1 MAIIAAFSMMGV
13 FFLVG
18 LYVAGALG
26 VLSLVMMQVFSDAPL
41 WNILGNKAWESNT
54 NFILVAVPLFLLMGE
69 LMLRSGMGERMYGAL
84 SRWLVFLPG
93 GLLHTNIA
101 SCAVFAACSGSS
113 VATSATISRVSLPSF
128 RQRGYSE
135 RLVIGSL
142 AAGGTLG
149 ILIPPSIGLIIYGV
163 LVEESI
169 GRLYMGG
176 FLPGFLLAITMILMM
191 VVTSLI
197 LPRTA
202 PMDEEVRRLYRAWF
216 HGIGVRRYNAE
227 QMAVLRQEQATEAGI
242 AMPRDRRS
250 YRRGRSILS
259 YSESISVW
267 LNMLFNA
274 VMGMMSIV
282 PVLFIIIIVLGS
294 IYTGWATPTE
304 AAALGVFG
312 ALVVAIANEL
322 YRRIR
327 HNHWAVIGLGIF
339 LFPVVVFSLDD
350 YLREQ
355 EGELRTSTTLLTMFG
370 FVWMIG
376 AFIVLFLISGNI
388 IVSMLGLLWP
398 VPWYFALLLIG
409 ARGELPPPAYD
420 SWNQAGGA
428 LRVMILDSIIS
439 TVRTSSMIMLIIMA
453 AFTLSFAFARLGI
466 SQDISEWITALN
478 LNPLQFVII
487 LVFFY
492 LLLGTFMESFA
503 MLVTTIPILTPSLEA
518 VGVDLVWFGII
529 MVILVE
535 AALIS
540 PPEGINLYIL
550 HGVRQDIDAQM
561 AEQTAAAQDALKEST
576 ITDVYIGVLP
586 FMGCMAAVIG
596 LLFIFPDIAL
606 WAPCIIYDNPT
617 RDFLEVVGKTP
628 DATSFWDQVRF
639 CSSEFRPRAYH

>member
-1 MAIIAAFSMMGV
+1 MAIITAFSMMGV
-13 FFLVG
+13 FFLIG

-169 GRLYMGG
+169 GRLYMAG
-176 FLPGFLLAITMILMM
+176 FFPGFLLALVMIAMM
-191 VVTSLI
+191 VFTSI
-197 LPRTA
+197 LFPRTA

-216 HGIGVRRYNAE
+216 HGIGVRRYDADRL
-227 QMAVLRQEQATEAGI
+227 AALRQEQATEARL
-242 AMPRDRRS
+242 ANPAERRA
-250 YRRGRSILS
+250 YRRGRSTLS
-259 YSESISVW
+259 YLEATAEW
-267 LNMLFNA
+267 LRMVGEAFVGLVA
-274 VMGMMSIV
+274 II
-282 PVLFIIIIVLGS
+282 PVLIIIAVVLGT
-294 IYTGWATPTE
+294 IYLGIATPTE
-304 AAALGVFG
+304 AAAFGVTG
-312 ALVVAIANEL
+312 ALIVAAANEL
-322 YRRIR
+322 YKRLQGAYSTWGQSFR
-327 HNHWAVIGLGIF
+327 AVYLM
-339 LFPVVVFSLDD
+339 LLD
-350 YLREQ
+350 
-355 EGELRTSTTLLTMFG
+355 
-370 FVWMIG
+370 
-376 AFIVLFLISGNI
+376 A
-388 IVSMLGLLWP
+388 
-398 VPWYFALLLIG
+398 
-409 ARGELPPPAYD
+409 
-420 SWNQAGGA
+420 
-428 LRVMILDSIIS
+428 IIS
-439 TVRTSSMIMLIIMA
+439 TVRTSSMIMLIVMA

-466 SQDISEWITALN
+466 SQDISNWITGLN
-478 LNPLQFVII
+478 LNALQFVII

-503 MLVTTIPILTPSLEA
+503 MLVTTIPILTPALVN

-550 HGVRQDIDAQM
+550 HGVRQDVDSQM
-561 AEQTAAAQDALKEST
+561 AEQTAAAQEALQEST

-586 FMGCMAAVIG
+586 FMGCMASVIA
-596 LLFIFPDIAL
+596 LLFVFPDIAL
-606 WAPCIIYDNPT
+606 WAPCIIYDDPS
-617 RDFLEVVGKTP
+617 RDFLQAINVER
-628 DATSFWDQVRF
+628 DAAGFWENIRY
-639 CSSEFRPRAYH
+639 CSSEFRPRAYE

>member
-13 FFLVG
+13 FFIIG

-26 VLSLVMMQVFSDAPL
+26 VLSLVMMQMFSDAPL

-176 FLPGFLLAITMILMM
+176 FLPGFLLAFTMILMM
-191 VVTSLI
+191 VVTSVL

-216 HGIGVRRYNAE
+216 HGVGIRRYTDE
-227 QMAVLRQEQATEAGI
+227 LMTVMRQEQATEAGLTD
-242 AMPRDRRS
+242 PSDRAA
-250 YRRGRSILS
+250 YRRGRSTLS
-259 YSESISVW
+259 YGEATAEW
-267 LNMLFNA
+267 LRMLKEA
-274 VMGMMSIV
+274 TIGLLAII
-282 PVLFIIIIVLGS
+282 PVLIIIIVVLGS

-304 AAALGVFG
+304 AAALGVVG

-322 YRRIR
+322 YKRSQ
-327 HNHWAVIGLGIF
+327 GIYA
-339 LFPVVVFSLDD
+339 D
-350 YLREQ
+350 
-355 EGELRTSTTLLTMFG
+355 
-370 FVWMIG
+370 
-376 AFIVLFLISGNI
+376 
-388 IVSMLGLLWP
+388 
-398 VPWYFALLLIG
+398 
-409 ARGELPPPAYD
+409 
-420 SWNQAGGA
+420 WNQSMHGIRIM
-428 LRVMILDSIIS
+428 LLDAIIS
-439 TVRTSSMIMLIIMA
+439 TVRTSSMIMLIVMA

-466 SQDISEWITALN
+466 SADISEWITGLN
-478 LNPLQFVII
+478 LNALQFVII

-550 HGVRQDIDAQM
+550 HGVRQDVDQQM
-561 AEQTAAAQDALKEST
+561 AEQTAAAQEALQEST

-586 FMGCMAAVIG
+586 FMGCMAMVIA
-596 LLFIFPDIAL
+596 LLFAFPDIAL
-606 WAPCIIYDNPT
+606 WAPCIIYDDPS
-617 RDFLEVVGKTP
+617 RDFLQSVNVER
-628 DATSFWDQVRF
+628 DAAGFWEQIRY
-639 CSSEFRPRAYH
+639 CSSEFRPRAYQ

>member
-13 FFLVG
+13 FFLLG

-26 VLSLVMMQVFSDAPL
+26 VLSLVMMQAFSDAPL

-149 ILIPPSIGLIIYGV
+149 ILIPPSIGLIIFGV

-176 FLPGFLLAITMILMM
+176 FLPGFLLASTMILMM
-191 VVTSLI
+191 VITSI
-197 LPRTA
+197 IFPGTA
-202 PMDEEVRRLYRAWF
+202 PMDDEVRRLYRAWF
-216 HGIGVRRYNAE
+216 HGIRVRRYSEE
-227 QMAVLRQEQATEAGI
+227 QLAVMRQEQATEAGI
-242 AMPRDRRS
+242 ADPRDRRN
-250 YRRGRSILS
+250 YRRGRSTLS
-259 YSESISVW
+259 YGEGIAAWSS
-267 LNMLFNA
+267 MLFRA
-274 VMGMMSIV
+274 LIGMMSIV
-282 PVLFIIIIVLGS
+282 PVLVIIMVVLGS

-312 ALVVAIANEL
+312 ALVVALANEL
-322 YRRIR
+322 YKKIS
-327 HNHWAVIGLGIF
+327 NNPLAVILIGIP
-339 LFPVVVFSLDD
+339 LFPVVVFALDD
-350 YLREQ
+350 YLREHQ
-355 EGELRTSTTLLTMFG
+355 EELPGSVIAMTLLG
-370 FVWMIG
+370 FLFPPLWYI
-376 AFIVLFLISGNI
+376 AIYIVGVKGDLPAPTYPS
-388 IVSMLGLLWP
+388 WP
-398 VPWYFALLLIG
+398 H
-409 ARGELPPPAYD
+409 
-420 SWNQAGGA
+420 AGRA
-428 LRVMILDSIIS
+428 LRLMLLDSIIS
-439 TVRTSSMIMLIIMA
+439 TVRTSSMIMLIVMA

-466 SQDISEWITALN
+466 SQDISEWITGLN
-478 LNPLQFVII
+478 LNALQFVII

-503 MLVTTIPILTPSLEA
+503 MLVTTIPILTPSLTA

-550 HGVRQDIDAQM
+550 HGVRQDVDAQM
-561 AEQTAAAQDALKEST
+561 AEQTAAAQDVLREST

-586 FMGCMAAVIG
+586 FMGCMAVVIG
-596 LLFIFPDIAL
+596 LLFAFPDIAL
-606 WAPCIIYDNPT
+606 WAPCIVYDNPT
-617 RDFLEVVGKTP
+617 RDFMEVVGKTP
-628 DATSFWDQVRF
+628 DTLTFWDQVQY
-639 CSSEFRPRAYH
+639 CSSEFRPRAYQ

>member
-1 MAIIAAFSMMGV
+1 MAIITAFSLMGV
-13 FFLVG
+13 FFLIG

-26 VLSLVMMQVFSDAPL
+26 MLALVLMQAFSDAPL

-169 GRLYMGG
+169 GRLYMAG
-176 FLPGFLLAITMILMM
+176 FFPGFLLAFVMIVMM
-191 VVTSLI
+191 VFTSI
-197 LPRTA
+197 IAPRTA
-202 PMDEEVRRLYRAWF
+202 PMDEEVKRLYRAWF
-216 HGIGVRRYNAE
+216 HGLHIRRYNDA
-227 QMAVLRQEQATEAGI
+227 QLDVLRQEQGTEAGLGDLRERK
-242 AMPRDRRS
+242 A
-250 YRRGRSILS
+250 YRRGRSTLS
-259 YSESISVW
+259 YLEATSEW
-267 LNMLFNA
+267 LRMIGEA
-274 VMGMMSIV
+274 VVGLVAII
-282 PVLFIIIIVLGS
+282 PVLIIIAVVLGT
-294 IYTGWATPTE
+294 IYLGIATPTE
-304 AAALGVFG
+304 AAAFGVTG
-312 ALVVAIANEL
+312 ALIVAMANEL
-322 YRRIR
+322 YKRLLGAYSNWGQAFR
-327 HNHWAVIGLGIF
+327 AVYVML
-339 LFPVVVFSLDD
+339 LD
-350 YLREQ
+350 
-355 EGELRTSTTLLTMFG
+355 
-370 FVWMIG
+370 
-376 AFIVLFLISGNI
+376 A
-388 IVSMLGLLWP
+388 
-398 VPWYFALLLIG
+398 
-409 ARGELPPPAYD
+409 
-420 SWNQAGGA
+420 
-428 LRVMILDSIIS
+428 IIS
-439 TVRTSSMIMLIIMA
+439 TVRTSAMIMLIVMA

-466 SQDISEWITALN
+466 SSDISEWITGMN
-478 LNPLQFVII
+478 LNALQFVII

-503 MLVTTIPILTPSLEA
+503 MLVTTIPILTPALKD

-529 MVILVE
+529 MVVLVE

-550 HGVRQDIDAQM
+550 HGVRLDIDSEM
-561 AEQTAAAQDALKEST
+561 AEQTEAAQAALQEST

-596 LLFIFPDIAL
+596 LLFVFPDIAL
-606 WAPCIIYDNPT
+606 WAPCVIYDDPS
-617 RDFLEVVGKTP
+617 RDFLQHINVER
-628 DATSFWDQVRF
+628 DAAGFWEQVRY
-639 CSSEFRPRAYH
+639 CSSEFRPVAYK

>member
-13 FFLVG
+13 FFIIG

-26 VLSLVMMQVFSDAPL
+26 VLSLVMMQMFSDAPL
-41 WNILGNKAWESNT
+41 WNVMGNKAWETNK

-176 FLPGFLLAITMILMM
+176 FLPGFLLAFTMILMM
-191 VVTSLI
+191 IVTSVI
-197 LPRTA
+197 FPRTA

-216 HGIGVRRYNAE
+216 HGVGARRYSDE
-227 QMAVLRQEQATEAGI
+227 QMTVMLQEQATETGLSDPA
-242 AMPRDRRS
+242 DRAA
-250 YRRGRSILS
+250 YRRGRSTLS
-259 YSESISVW
+259 YSEATAEW
-267 LNMLFNA
+267 LRMIKEATVGLLA
-274 VMGMMSIV
+274 II
-282 PVLFIIIIVLGS
+282 PVLIIILVVLGS

-304 AAALGVFG
+304 AAALGVVG

-322 YRRIR
+322 YKRSQGVY
-327 HNHWAVIGLGIF
+327 A
-339 LFPVVVFSLDD
+339 D
-350 YLREQ
+350 
-355 EGELRTSTTLLTMFG
+355 
-370 FVWMIG
+370 
-376 AFIVLFLISGNI
+376 
-388 IVSMLGLLWP
+388 
-398 VPWYFALLLIG
+398 
-409 ARGELPPPAYD
+409 
-420 SWNQAGGA
+420 WNQSMRGIRIM
-428 LRVMILDSIIS
+428 LLDAIIS
-439 TVRTSSMIMLIIMA
+439 TVRTSSMIMLIVMA

-466 SQDISEWITALN
+466 SADISEWITGLN
-478 LNPLQFVII
+478 LNALQFVII

-550 HGVRQDIDAQM
+550 HGVRQDVDAQM
-561 AEQTAAAQDALKEST
+561 AEQTAAAQEALREST

-586 FMGCMAAVIG
+586 FMGCMALVIA
-596 LLFIFPDIAL
+596 LLFAFPDIAL
-606 WAPCIIYDNPT
+606 WAPCIIYDDPS
-617 RDFLEVVGKTP
+617 RDFLQSVNVER
-628 DATSFWDQVRF
+628 DAAGFWEQIRY
-639 CSSEFRPRAYH
+639 CSSEFRPRAYE

>member
-1 MAIIAAFSMMGV
+1 MAIITAFSMMGV
-13 FFLVG
+13 FFLIG

-26 VLSLVMMQVFSDAPL
+26 LLSLVMMQAFSEAPL
-41 WNILGNKAWESNT
+41 WNIMGNKAWETNK

-149 ILIPPSIGLIIYGV
+149 ILIPPSIGLIIFGV

-176 FLPGFLLAITMILMM
+176 FLPGFLLAFTMIVMM
-191 VVTSLI
+191 VVTSVLF
-197 LPRTA
+197 PRTA

-216 HGIGVRRYNAE
+216 HGLGIRRYNAE
-227 QMAVLRQEQATEAGI
+227 QLDVLRQEQTTEVGLADLEERN
-242 AMPRDRRS
+242 A

-259 YSESISVW
+259 YAEATSEWIR
-267 LNMLFNA
+267 MIGQAA
-274 VMGMMSIV
+274 VGLVAII
-282 PVLFIIIIVLGS
+282 PVLIIIMVVLGS

-304 AAALGVFG
+304 AAALGVVG
-312 ALVVAIANEL
+312 ALIVAIANEL
-322 YRRIR
+322 YKKER
-327 HNHWAVIGLGIF
+327 GIYSNWMG
-339 LFPVVVFSLDD
+339 SLN
-350 YLREQ
+350 
-355 EGELRTSTTLLTMFG
+355 GIKIMLLD
-370 FVWMIG
+370 
-376 AFIVLFLISGNI
+376 A
-388 IVSMLGLLWP
+388 
-398 VPWYFALLLIG
+398 
-409 ARGELPPPAYD
+409 
-420 SWNQAGGA
+420 
-428 LRVMILDSIIS
+428 IIS
-439 TVRTSSMIMLIIMA
+439 TVRTSSMIMLIVMA

-466 SQDISEWITALN
+466 SADISEWITGLN
-478 LNPLQFVII
+478 LNALQFVII

-503 MLVTTIPILTPSLEA
+503 MLVTTIPILAPSLEA

-550 HGVRQDIDAQM
+550 HGVRLDVDSQM
-561 AEQTAAAQDALKEST
+561 AEQTEAAQAALQEST

-586 FMGCMAAVIG
+586 FMGCMAAVIA
-596 LLFIFPDIAL
+596 LLFAFPDIAL
-606 WAPCIIYDNPT
+606 WAPCVIYDDPS
-617 RDFLEVVGKTP
+617 RDFLQHINVER
-628 DATSFWDQVRF
+628 DAAGFWEQVKY
-639 CSSEFRPRAYH
+639 CSSEFRPRAYE

>member
-1 MAIIAAFSMMGV
+1 MVIITAFSMMGV
-13 FFLVG
+13 FFLIG

-26 VLSLVMMQVFSDAPL
+26 VLSLVMMQAFSDAPL

-176 FLPGFLLAITMILMM
+176 FLPGFLLAFTMMFMM
-191 VVTSLI
+191 VITSVI
-197 LPRTA
+197 FPSTA
-202 PMDEEVRRLYRAWF
+202 PMDEGVRRLYRAWF
-216 HGIGVRRYNAE
+216 HGVGIRRYGAD
-227 QMAVLRQEQATEAGI
+227 QVAVLQQERATEAGI
-242 AMPRDRRS
+242 ADIEGQRA
-250 YRRGRSILS
+250 YRRGRSVLS
-259 YSESISVW
+259 YREAVGEW
-267 LNMLFNA
+267 LRMLGEAA
-274 VMGMMSIV
+274 VGMAAIL
-282 PVLFIIIIVLGS
+282 PVLIIIVVVLGS

-304 AAALGVFG
+304 AAALGVVG
-312 ALVVAIANEL
+312 ALVVAIANEVFKRVQGTYADWGGS
-322 YRRIR
+322 YR
-327 HNHWAVIGLGIF
+327 GIK
-339 LFPVVVFSLDD
+339 
-350 YLREQ
+350 
-355 EGELRTSTTLLTMFG
+355 
-370 FVWMIG
+370 I
-376 AFIVLFLISGNI
+376 
-388 IVSMLGLLWP
+388 MLMD
-398 VPWYFALLLIG
+398 A
-409 ARGELPPPAYD
+409 
-420 SWNQAGGA
+420 
-428 LRVMILDSIIS
+428 IIS
-439 TVRTSSMIMLIIMA
+439 TVRTSSMIMLIVMA

-466 SQDISEWITALN
+466 SQDISEWITGLN
-478 LNPLQFVII
+478 LNALQFVII

-503 MLVTTIPILTPSLEA
+503 MLVTTIPILVPSLEA

-550 HGVRQDIDAQM
+550 HGVRQDVDAEM
-561 AEQTAAAQDALKEST
+561 AAQTEAAQEVLREST
-576 ITDVYIGVLP
+576 ITDVYIGVMP
-586 FMGCMAAVIG
+586 FMGCMAAVIA
-596 LLFIFPDIAL
+596 LLFVFPDIAL
-606 WAPCIIYDNPT
+606 YAPCVFYDNLTGYFALADIAREAGASPEVIDQISREALLPREEQMRFRELIDLTIIQTGDPT
-617 RDFLEVVGKTP
+617 LANLGAEGVQAQIRESTGDPSG
-628 DATSFWDQVRF
+628 WDLMRF
-639 CSSEFRPRAYH
+639 CASEFRPRAYE

>member
-1 MAIIAAFSMMGV
+1 MAIVTAFSMMGV
-13 FFLVG
+13 FFLIG

-26 VLSLVMMQVFSDAPL
+26 VLSLVMLYAFNPGEGFDPKL
-41 WNILGNKAWESNT
+41 WSILGNKAWESNT

-69 LMLRSGMGERMYGAL
+69 LMLRSGMGERMYAAL

-149 ILIPPSIGLIIYGV
+149 ILIPPSIGLIIFGV

-176 FLPGFLLAITMILMM
+176 FLPGFLLAFTMIAMM
-191 VVTSLI
+191 AVTSVI
-197 LPRTA
+197 FPRTA
-202 PMDEEVRRLYRAWF
+202 PMDEEVKRLYRAWF
-216 HGIGVRRYNAE
+216 HGVGVRRYSAE
-227 QMAVLRQEQATEAGI
+227 QLATLRREQAGGM
-242 AMPRDRRS
+242 AMAERTT
-250 YRRGRSILS
+250 LS
-259 YSESISVW
+259 YGEATGEW
-267 LNMLFNA
+267 LRMLGNA
-274 VMGMMSIV
+274 AVGMAAII
-282 PVLFIIIIVLGS
+282 PVLIIIVVVLGS

-322 YRRIR
+322 YKKVQGIYGDWGASLRGIR
-327 HNHWAVIGLGIF
+327 YMLQDAV
-339 LFPVVVFSLDD
+339 
-350 YLREQ
+350 
-355 EGELRTSTTLLTMFG
+355 
-370 FVWMIG
+370 
-376 AFIVLFLISGNI
+376 
-388 IVSMLGLLWP
+388 
-398 VPWYFALLLIG
+398 
-409 ARGELPPPAYD
+409 
-420 SWNQAGGA
+420 
-428 LRVMILDSIIS
+428 IS
-439 TVRTSSMIMLIIMA
+439 TVRTSSMIMLIVMA

-466 SQDISEWITALN
+466 SADISNWITGLN
-478 LNPLQFVII
+478 LNALQFVVI

-550 HGVRQDIDAQM
+550 HGVRQDVDQQM
-561 AEQTAAAQDALKEST
+561 AEQTAAAQEALAEST

-586 FMGCMAAVIG
+586 FMGCMALVIA
-596 LLFIFPDIAL
+596 LLFAFPDIAL
-606 WAPCIIYDNPT
+606 WAPCVIYDDPS
-617 RDFLEVVGKTP
+617 RDFLQAMGIERGAA
-628 DATSFWDQVRF
+628 DFWDGVRF
-639 CSSEFRPRAYH
+639 CTSEFRPRAYE

>member
-1 MAIIAAFSMMGV
+1 MAIITAFSMMGV
-13 FFLVG
+13 FFLIG

-26 VLSLVMMQVFSDAPL
+26 VLSLVMMQAFSDAPL

-169 GRLYMGG
+169 GRLYMAG
-176 FLPGFLLAITMILMM
+176 FFPGFLLAFVMIVMM
-191 VVTSLI
+191 VFTSIL

-202 PMDEEVRRLYRAWF
+202 PMDEEVRRLYRGWF
-216 HGIGVRRYNAE
+216 HGIGVRRYDAE
-227 QMAVLRQEQATEAGI
+227 RMSMMRQEQATEAGLSNVRDPETGLS
-242 AMPRDRRS
+242 PRQA
-250 YRRGRSILS
+250 YRRGRSTLS
-259 YSESISVW
+259 WVEATSEWIRMIGEAFVG
-267 LNMLFNA
+267 LVA
-274 VMGMMSIV
+274 II
-282 PVLFIIIIVLGS
+282 PVLIIIAVVLGT
-294 IYTGWATPTE
+294 IYLGIATPTE
-304 AAALGVFG
+304 AAAFGVTG
-312 ALVVAIANEL
+312 ALIVAAANEL
-322 YRRIR
+322 YKRVQGT
-327 HNHWAVIGLGIF
+327 HANWGQAFKAVYLM
-339 LFPVVVFSLDD
+339 LLD
-350 YLREQ
+350 
-355 EGELRTSTTLLTMFG
+355 
-370 FVWMIG
+370 
-376 AFIVLFLISGNI
+376 A
-388 IVSMLGLLWP
+388 
-398 VPWYFALLLIG
+398 
-409 ARGELPPPAYD
+409 
-420 SWNQAGGA
+420 
-428 LRVMILDSIIS
+428 IIS
-439 TVRTSSMIMLIIMA
+439 TVRTSSMIMLIVMA

-466 SQDISEWITALN
+466 SQDISNWITGLN
-478 LNPLQFVII
+478 LNALQFVII

-503 MLVTTIPILTPSLEA
+503 MLVTTIPILTPALVG

-550 HGVRQDIDAQM
+550 HGVRQDVDAQM
-561 AEQTAAAQDALKEST
+561 AEQTAAAQAALQEST

-586 FMGCMAAVIG
+586 FMGCMATVIA
-596 LLFIFPDIAL
+596 LLFAFPDIAL
-606 WAPCIIYDNPT
+606 WAPCIIYDDPS
-617 RDFLEVVGKTP
+617 RDFLQAINVER
-628 DATSFWDQVRF
+628 DAAGFWEQIRY
-639 CSSEFRPRAYH
+639 CSSEFRPKAYQ

>member
-1 MAIIAAFSMMGV
+1 MVIITAFSMMGV
-13 FFLVG
+13 FFLIG

-26 VLSLVMMQVFSDAPL
+26 VLSLVMMQAFSDAPL

-176 FLPGFLLAITMILMM
+176 FLPGFLLAFTMMFMM
-191 VVTSLI
+191 VITSVI
-197 LPRTA
+197 FPSTA
-202 PMDEEVRRLYRAWF
+202 PMDEGVRRLYRAWF
-216 HGIGVRRYNAE
+216 HGVGIRRYGAD
-227 QMAVLRQEQATEAGI
+227 QVAVLQQERATEAGI
-242 AMPRDRRS
+242 ADIEGQRA
-250 YRRGRSILS
+250 YRRGRSVLS
-259 YSESISVW
+259 YREAVGEW
-267 LNMLFNA
+267 LRMLGEAA
-274 VMGMMSIV
+274 VGMAAIL
-282 PVLFIIIIVLGS
+282 PVLIIIVVVLGS

-304 AAALGVFG
+304 AAALGVVG
-312 ALVVAIANEL
+312 ALVVAIANEVFKRVQGTYADWGGS
-322 YRRIR
+322 YR
-327 HNHWAVIGLGIF
+327 GIK
-339 LFPVVVFSLDD
+339 
-350 YLREQ
+350 
-355 EGELRTSTTLLTMFG
+355 
-370 FVWMIG
+370 I
-376 AFIVLFLISGNI
+376 
-388 IVSMLGLLWP
+388 ML
-398 VPWYFALLLIG
+398 
-409 ARGELPPPAYD
+409 
-420 SWNQAGGA
+420 
-428 LRVMILDSIIS
+428 MDSIIS
-439 TVRTSSMIMLIIMA
+439 TVRTSSMIMLIVMA

-466 SQDISEWITALN
+466 SQDISEWITGLN
-478 LNPLQFVII
+478 LNALQFVII

-503 MLVTTIPILTPSLEA
+503 MLVTTIPILVPSLEA

-550 HGVRQDIDAQM
+550 HGVRQDVDAEM
-561 AEQTAAAQDALKEST
+561 AAQTEAAQEVLREST
-576 ITDVYIGVLP
+576 ITDVYIGVMP
-586 FMGCMAAVIG
+586 FMGCMAAVIA
-596 LLFIFPDIAL
+596 LLFVFPDIAL
-606 WAPCIIYDNPT
+606 YAPCVFYDNLTGYFALADIAREAGASPEVIDQISREALLPREEQMRFRELIDLTIIQTGDPT
-617 RDFLEVVGKTP
+617 LANLGAEGVQAQIRESTGDPGG
-628 DATSFWDQVRF
+628 WDLMRF
-639 CSSEFRPRAYH
+639 CASEFRPRAYE

>member
-1 MAIIAAFSMMGV
+1 MAIITAFSMMGV
-13 FFLVG
+13 FFLIG

-169 GRLYMGG
+169 GRLYMAG
-176 FLPGFLLAITMILMM
+176 FFPGFLLAFVMILMM
-191 VVTSLI
+191 VFTSI
-197 LPRTA
+197 VVPRTA
-202 PMDEEVRRLYRAWF
+202 PMDEEVRRLYRGWF
-216 HGIGVRRYNAE
+216 HGIGVRRYDADRLE
-227 QMAVLRQEQATEAGI
+227 AMRQEQETEAGLSTVRDP
-242 AMPRDRRS
+242 ATGLSPRQA
-250 YRRGRSILS
+250 YRRGRSTLS
-259 YSESISVW
+259 YVEATSEW
-267 LNMLFNA
+267 LRMIGEA
-274 VMGMMSIV
+274 IV
-282 PVLFIIIIVLGS
+282 GLVAIIPVLIIIMVVLGT
-294 IYTGWATPTE
+294 IYLGIATPTE
-304 AAALGVFG
+304 AAAFGVTG
-312 ALVVAIANEL
+312 ALVVAAANEL
-322 YRRIR
+322 YKRVQGTYS
-327 HNHWAVIGLGIF
+327 N
-339 LFPVVVFSLDD
+339 
-350 YLREQ
+350 
-355 EGELRTSTTLLTMFG
+355 
-370 FVWMIG
+370 
-376 AFIVLFLISGNI
+376 
-388 IVSMLGLLWP
+388 
-398 VPWYFALLLIG
+398 
-409 ARGELPPPAYD
+409 
-420 SWNQAGGA
+420 WNQAFRA
-428 LRVMILDSIIS
+428 AYLMLLDAIIS
-439 TVRTSSMIMLIIMA
+439 TVRTSSMIMLIVMA

-466 SQDISEWITALN
+466 SQDISEWITGLN
-478 LNPLQFVII
+478 LNALQFVII

-503 MLVTTIPILTPSLEA
+503 MLVTTIPILTPALVN

-550 HGVRQDIDAQM
+550 HGVRQDVDLQM
-561 AEQTAAAQDALKEST
+561 AEQTAAAQEALQEST

-586 FMGCMAAVIG
+586 FMGCMAAVIS
-596 LLFIFPDIAL
+596 LLFVFPDIAL
-606 WAPCIIYDNPT
+606 WAPCLIYDDPS
-617 RDFLEVVGKTP
+617 RDFLQSINVER
-628 DATSFWDQVRF
+628 DAAGFWEQVKY
-639 CSSEFRPRAYH
+639 CSSEFRPRAYE

>member
-1 MAIIAAFSMMGV
+1 MAIITAFSMMGV
-13 FFLVG
+13 FFLIG

-26 VLSLVMMQVFSDAPL
+26 VLSLVMMQAFSDAPL

-149 ILIPPSIGLIIYGV
+149 ILIPPSIGLIIFGV

-176 FLPGFLLAITMILMM
+176 FIPGFLLAFTMMLMM
-191 VVTSLI
+191 IVTSVI
-197 LPRTA
+197 IPRTA
-202 PMDEEVRRLYRAWF
+202 PMDEGVRRLYRAWF
-216 HGIGVRRYNAE
+216 NGLGIRRYTSE
-227 QMAVLRQEQATEAGI
+227 QLAVLRQEQATEAGI
-242 AMPRDRRS
+242 ADPFERS
-250 YRRGRSILS
+250 AYRRGRSTLS
-259 YSESISVW
+259 YGESISEW
-267 LNMLFNA
+267 GRMLFEA
-274 VMGMMSIV
+274 LIGMMSIV
-282 PVLFIIIIVLGS
+282 PVLAIIMMVLGS

-312 ALVVAIANEL
+312 ALIVAVANEL
-322 YRRIR
+322 YRKIS
-327 HNHWAVIGLGIF
+327 NNKAAVIVVGIF
-339 LFPVVVFSLDD
+339 LFPVVVFALDD
-350 YLREQ
+350 YVQQQRGRLR
-355 EGELRTSTTLLTMFG
+355 GFASTLVFLGFIFFPAWYLAVYIIGSQGQLPQATYATWNDARRAVQGMLLD
-370 FVWMIG
+370 
-376 AFIVLFLISGNI
+376 A
-388 IVSMLGLLWP
+388 
-398 VPWYFALLLIG
+398 
-409 ARGELPPPAYD
+409 
-420 SWNQAGGA
+420 
-428 LRVMILDSIIS
+428 IIS
-439 TVRTSSMIMLIIMA
+439 TVRTSSMIMLIVMA

-466 SQDISEWITALN
+466 SQDISEWITGLN
-478 LNPLQFVII
+478 LNALQFVII

-503 MLVTTIPILTPSLEA
+503 MLVTTIPILAPTLEA

-550 HGVRQDIDAQM
+550 HGVRQDVDQQM
-561 AEQTAAAQDALKEST
+561 AEQTAAAQAALKEST

-586 FMGCMAAVIG
+586 FMGCMALVIA
-596 LLFIFPDIAL
+596 LLFVFPDIAL
-606 WAPCIIYDNPT
+606 WAPCIIYDDPS
-617 RDFLEVVGKTP
+617 RDYLQSINIER
-628 DATSFWDQVRF
+628 DAAGFWESVKY
-639 CSSEFRPRAYH
+639 CSSEFRPRAYQ

>member
-1 MAIIAAFSMMGV
+1 MAIITAFSMMGV
-13 FFLVG
+13 FFLIG

-176 FLPGFLLAITMILMM
+176 FLPGFLLAFTMILMM
-191 VVTSLI
+191 VITSVI
-197 LPRTA
+197 FPRTA

-216 HGIGVRRYNAE
+216 NGVGIRKYTDEQRAE
-227 QMAVLRQEQATEAGI
+227 LQREQATESGLTDPVERA
-242 AMPRDRRS
+242 A
-250 YRRGRSILS
+250 YRRGRSTLS
-259 YSESISVW
+259 YGEATAEW
-267 LNMLFNA
+267 LRIIKEAA
-274 VMGMMSIV
+274 VGLVAII
-282 PVLFIIIIVLGS
+282 PVLIIIVVVLGS

-304 AAALGVFG
+304 AAALGVVG

-322 YRRIR
+322 YKRSQGIYANWGDSMRGIRIM
-327 HNHWAVIGLGIF
+327 L
-339 LFPVVVFSLDD
+339 LD
-350 YLREQ
+350 
-355 EGELRTSTTLLTMFG
+355 
-370 FVWMIG
+370 
-376 AFIVLFLISGNI
+376 A
-388 IVSMLGLLWP
+388 
-398 VPWYFALLLIG
+398 
-409 ARGELPPPAYD
+409 
-420 SWNQAGGA
+420 
-428 LRVMILDSIIS
+428 IIS
-439 TVRTSSMIMLIIMA
+439 TVRTSSMIMLIVMA

-466 SQDISEWITALN
+466 SQDISEWITGLN
-478 LNPLQFVII
+478 LNALQFVVI

-550 HGVRQDIDAQM
+550 HGVRQDVDAQM
-561 AEQTAAAQDALKEST
+561 AEQTAAAQEALREST

-586 FMGCMAAVIG
+586 FMACMAMVIA
-596 LLFIFPDIAL
+596 LLFVFPDIAL
-606 WAPCIIYDNPT
+606 WAPCIIYDDPS
-617 RDFLEVVGKTP
+617 RDFLQTVNVER
-628 DATSFWDQVRF
+628 DAAGFWENIRY
-639 CSSEFRPRAYH
+639 CSSEFRPRAYQ

>member
-1 MAIIAAFSMMGV
+1 MAIITAFSMMGV
-13 FFLVG
+13 FFLIG

-26 VLSLVMMQVFSDAPL
+26 VLSLVMMQAFSDAPL

-176 FLPGFLLAITMILMM
+176 FLPGFLLAFTMILMM
-191 VVTSLI
+191 IVTSVI
-197 LPRTA
+197 FPRTA

-216 HGIGVRRYNAE
+216 HGISVRRYTDE
-227 QMAVLRQEQATEAGI
+227 QMAVMRQEQATEAGLTDP
-242 AMPRDRRS
+242 ADRAA
-250 YRRGRSILS
+250 YRRGRSTLS
-259 YSESISVW
+259 YPEAMTEWLRMVKEASIG
-267 LNMLFNA
+267 LLA
-274 VMGMMSIV
+274 II
-282 PVLFIIIIVLGS
+282 PVLLIIIVVLGS

-322 YRRIR
+322 YKKPQ
-327 HNHWAVIGLGIF
+327 GI
-339 LFPVVVFSLDD
+339 
-350 YLREQ
+350 Y
-355 EGELRTSTTLLTMFG
+355 
-370 FVWMIG
+370 
-376 AFIVLFLISGNI
+376 AN
-388 IVSMLGLLWP
+388 
-398 VPWYFALLLIG
+398 
-409 ARGELPPPAYD
+409 
-420 SWNQAGGA
+420 WNQSMRGIRIM
-428 LRVMILDSIIS
+428 LLDAIIS
-439 TVRTSSMIMLIIMA
+439 TVRTSSMIMLIVMA

-466 SQDISEWITALN
+466 SQDISEWITGLN
-478 LNPLQFVII
+478 LNALQFVII

-550 HGVRQDIDAQM
+550 HGVRQDVDAQM
-561 AEQTAAAQDALKEST
+561 AEQTAAAQEALREST

-586 FMGCMAAVIG
+586 FMGCMSLVIA
-596 LLFIFPDIAL
+596 LLFAFPDIAL
-606 WAPCIIYDNPT
+606 WAPCIIYDDPS
-617 RDFLEVVGKTP
+617 RDFLQSVDIER
-628 DATSFWDQVRF
+628 DAAGFWEQIRY
-639 CSSEFRPRAYH
+639 CSSEFRPRAYE

>member
-1 MAIIAAFSMMGV
+1 MAIITAFSMMGV
-13 FFLVG
+13 FFLIG

-26 VLSLVMMQVFSDAPL
+26 VLSLVMMQAFSDAPL

-149 ILIPPSIGLIIYGV
+149 ILIPPSIGLIIFGV

-176 FLPGFLLAITMILMM
+176 FLPGFLLAFTMILMM
-191 VVTSLI
+191 IVTSVI
-197 LPRTA
+197 FPRTA

-216 HGIGVRRYNAE
+216 NGIGMRRYTDE
-227 QMAVLRQEQATEAGI
+227 QMAELQHEQVTEAGI
-242 AMPRDRRS
+242 GDPVERAA
-250 YRRGRSILS
+250 YRRGRSTLS
-259 YSESISVW
+259 YSEATSEW
-267 LNMLFNA
+267 LRMIKDAA
-274 VMGMMSIV
+274 VGLIAIV
-282 PVLFIIIIVLGS
+282 PVLIIIVVVLGS

-304 AAALGVFG
+304 AAALGVVG

-322 YRRIR
+322 YKRSQ
-327 HNHWAVIGLGIF
+327 GI
-339 LFPVVVFSLDD
+339 
-350 YLREQ
+350 YANW
-355 EGELRTSTTLLTMFG
+355 GE
-370 FVWMIG
+370 
-376 AFIVLFLISGNI
+376 
-388 IVSMLGLLWP
+388 SM
-398 VPWYFALLLIG
+398 
-409 ARGELPPPAYD
+409 RGT
-420 SWNQAGGA
+420 
-428 LRVMILDSIIS
+428 RVMLLDAIIS
-439 TVRTSSMIMLIIMA
+439 TVRTSSMIMLIVMA

-478 LNPLQFVII
+478 LNALQFVII

-503 MLVTTIPILTPSLEA
+503 MLVTTIPILAPTLEA

-550 HGVRQDIDAQM
+550 HGVRQDVDQQM
-561 AEQTAAAQDALKEST
+561 AEQTAAAQEALKEST

-586 FMGCMAAVIG
+586 FMGCMALVIA
-596 LLFIFPDIAL
+596 LLFAFPDIAL
-606 WAPCIIYDNPT
+606 WAPCIIYDDPS
-617 RDFLEVVGKTP
+617 REFLQSVNVEREAAG
-628 DATSFWDQVRF
+628 FWENVRY
-639 CSSEFRPRAYH
+639 CSSEFRPRAYQ

>member
-1 MAIIAAFSMMGV
+1 MAIITAFSMMGV
-13 FFLVG
+13 FFLIG

-26 VLSLVMMQVFSDAPL
+26 VLSLVMMQAFSDAPL

-176 FLPGFLLAITMILMM
+176 FLPGFLLAFVMILMM
-191 VVTSLI
+191 IVTSI
-197 LPRTA
+197 IFPTTA
-202 PMDEEVRRLYRAWF
+202 PMDDGVRRLYRAWF
-216 HGIGVRRYNAE
+216 HGIGVRRYTQE
-227 QMAVLRQEQATEAGI
+227 QMATLLQEQATEARI
-242 AMPRDRRS
+242 ANANDRGD
-250 YRRGRSILS
+250 YRRGRSVLS
-259 YSESISVW
+259 YGEAISEW
-267 LNMLFNA
+267 RRMLFEA
-274 VMGMMSIV
+274 LIGMMSIV
-282 PVLFIIIIVLGS
+282 PVLAIIFVVLGS

-304 AAALGVFG
+304 AAALGVVG

-322 YRRIR
+322 YRKISDNRT
-327 HNHWAVIGLGIF
+327 AVILVGIV
-339 LFPVVVFSLDD
+339 LFPVVVFALDD
-350 YLREQ
+350 YVQQQRGRLS
-355 EGELRTSTTLLTMFG
+355 GLSATL
-370 FVWMIG
+370 V
-376 AFIVLFLISGNI
+376 
-388 IVSMLGLLWP
+388 MLGFIFFPAWF
-398 VPWYFALLLIG
+398 VAIYFIG
-409 ARGELPPPAYD
+409 SQDRLPPPTYQ
-420 SWNQAGGA
+420 SWNQARSAVQGMLFDA
-428 LRVMILDSIIS
+428 IIS
-439 TVRTSSMIMLIIMA
+439 TVRTSSMIMLIVMA

-466 SQDISEWITALN
+466 SQDISEWITGLN
-478 LNPLQFVII
+478 LNALQFVII

-503 MLVTTIPILTPSLEA
+503 MLVTTIPILVPSLEA

-550 HGVRQDIDAQM
+550 HGVRQDVDQQM
-561 AEQTAAAQDALKEST
+561 AEQTAAAQEALREST

-586 FMGCMAAVIG
+586 FMGCMALVIG
-596 LLFIFPDIAL
+596 LLFAFPDIAL
-606 WAPCIIYDNPT
+606 WAPCVIYDDPT
-617 RDFLEVVGKTP
+617 RDFLQSVNVER
-628 DATSFWDQVRF
+628 DAAGFWEQIQF
-639 CSSEFRPRAYH
+639 CSSEFRPRAYE